1 MIEYEGKYAKAKIF
15 VTNNEE
21 TSIEETALN
30 QVKALCHNPA
40 AEGSKIRVMPDVHAG
55 KGCVIGLTMTLG
67 DKVMP
72 NLVGVDIGCGITM
85 MRFTAKKKDL
95 DFNRLDK
102 VIRENIPSGFSVREK
117 PLTVAGAIRQDLEK
131 LHCVKHINMDRALL
145 SIGTLG
151 GGNHFI
157 EVDKDDEDN
166 LYLAVHSGSRHLGVE
181 ITEWYLKQGQKALV
195 ENGVVVPY
203 EMVYLEGDLKDMY
216 LHDLAIAQQ
225 YASMNRFKILT
236 EIASN
241 MKWYYDK
248 VFMSVHNYVK
258 TESHI
263 NPELDDEIYY
273 WDSPDL
279 DTPDS
284 VPLILHH
291 NILRKGSISAN
302 KNEEV
307 IIPINMRDGIILGR
321 GLGNED
327 WNYSAPHGAGRIMSR
342 KKAKESVTVSAFK
355 KEMEGIHC
363 TCVDQ
368 GTIDES
374 PFAYR
379 NIEDILEVIGDTIEV
394 EKILNPIYNFKAS
407 ETRKY

>member
-1 MIEYEGKYAKAKIF
+1 MIEYKGKYAEAKIF

-21 TSIEETALN
+21 TAIEVTALN
-30 QVKALCHNPA
+30 QIKALCHNEV

-55 KGCVIGLTMTLG
+55 KGCVIGLTMTVG
-67 DKVMP
+67 DKIMP

-85 MRFTAKKKDL
+85 MKFTAKKKDL

-102 VIRENIPSGFSVREK
+102 VIRENIPVGFAVREK
-117 PLTVAGAIRQDLEK
+117 PLTVAKNFQGDLEK
-131 LHCVKHINMDRALL
+131 LHCAEHINMERALL

-181 ITEWYLKQGQKALV
+181 ITEWYLKQGQIALK
-195 ENGVVVPY
+195 EKGIEVPY
-203 EMVYLEGDLKDMY
+203 DITYLEGDLKYMY
-216 LHDLAIAQQ
+216 LHDLHIAQE
-225 YASMNRFKILT
+225 YASLNRFKILT
-236 EIASN
+236 EITSN
-241 MKWYYDK
+241 MKWNYDK
-248 VFMSVHNYVK
+248 VIMSIHNYVK
-258 TESHI
+258 TEFYH
-263 NPELDDEIYY
+263 NPEVDMFDNVI
-273 WDSPDL
+273 PDHIPLLL
-279 DTPDS
+279 DTT
-284 VPLILHH
+284 
-291 NILRKGSISAN
+291 ILRKGSISAN
-302 KNEEV
+302 KNEEL

-327 WNYSAPHGAGRIMSR
+327 WNCSAPHGAGRIMSR

-363 TCVDQ
+363 TCVNPD
-368 GTIDES
+368 TIDES

-379 NIEDILEVIGDTIEV
+379 DIEDILEVIGDTIKV
-394 EKILNPIYNFKAS
+394 EKILKPIYNFKAS